1 VTLSGLLAPRPRV
14 TLTMRPRSVAL
25 WLAVLVGACARP
37 SYTTSTAPAPAGR
50 GVAATAA
57 PTAAAREVVGT
68 TGPMSG
74 SETVN
79 YILGRGLVV
88 PVAGITVSQLQ
99 DSFDEGRDEGRV
111 HRALDIL
118 APRGTPVLSAD
129 DGRILRVRPNALGG
143 NTVYATDPLGRVVY
157 YYAHLDAYQPGL
169 TEGATVARGDVLGI
183 VGTTGNAP
191 KDTPHLHFQVMR
203 MPADG
208 RYWDGEAINPYPL
221 FLLMKAGRR

>member
-1 VTLSGLLAPRPRV
+1 MRFGAHVLALTLVASG
-14 TLTMRPRSVAL
+14 
-25 WLAVLVGACARP
+25 CARQVLSNAP
-37 SYTTSTAPAPAGR
+37 SPARTSATRSAGASR
-50 GVAATAA
+50 GVVASL
-57 PTAAAREVVGT
+57 
-68 TGPMSG
+68 GPLSS

-79 YILGRGLVV
+79 YILGRGLRL
-88 PVAGITVSQLQ
+88 PVAGVVASQLR
-99 DSFDEGRDEGRV
+99 DTFDEGRDEGRV

-118 APRGTPVLSAD
+118 APRGTPVIAAD
-129 DGRILRVRPNALGG
+129 DGRVLRVRQNALGG
-143 NTVYATDPLGRVVY
+143 NTVYATDPQGRVVY

-169 TEGATVARGDVLGI
+169 TEGATIARGDVLGT

-221 FLLMKAGRR
+221 FLLMHAARP

>member
-1 VTLSGLLAPRPRV
+1 MRPGLLVPRTRV
-14 TLTMRPRSVAL
+14 TLRMRPRSIAL

-37 SYTTSTAPAPAGR
+37 SYTAATAPAPVGR
-50 GVAATAA
+50 GA
-57 PTAAAREVVGT
+57 PTAAPASTPREVVGT

-79 YILGRGLVV
+79 YILGRGLIV
-88 PVAGITVSQLQ
+88 PVAGVAVSQLQ

-157 YYAHLDAYQPGL
+157 YYAHLDAYQAGL
-169 TEGATVARGDVLGI
+169 VEGATVARGDVLGT

-208 RYWDGEAINPYPL
+208 KYWDGDAINPYPL
-221 FLLMKAGRR
+221 FLLMNAARR

>member
-1 VTLSGLLAPRPRV
+1 
-14 TLTMRPRSVAL
+14 
-25 WLAVLVGACARP
+25 CARP
-37 SYTTSTAPAPAGR
+37 SYTTSAPTPETRGAPAPSGT
-50 GVAATAA
+50 AT
-57 PTAAAREVVGT
+57 PAREVVGT

-79 YILGRGLVV
+79 YILGRGLLV
-88 PVAGITVSQLQ
+88 PVAGIAVSQLQ
-99 DSFDEGRDEGRV
+99 DSFDEGRDDGRV

-118 APRGTPVLSAD
+118 APRGTAVLSAD
-129 DGRILRVRPNALGG
+129 DGRILRVKPNALGG

-157 YYAHLDAYQPGL
+157 YYAHLDAYQSGL
-169 TEGATVARGDVLGI
+169 AEGATIARGDVLGT

-208 RYWDGEAINPYPL
+208 KYWDGEAINPYPL
-221 FLLMKAGRR
+221 FLLMQAGRR

>member
-1 VTLSGLLAPRPRV
+1 
-14 TLTMRPRSVAL
+14 MRPRPVVL

-37 SYTTSTAPAPAGR
+37 SYTTSTAPAPEGR
-50 GVAATAA
+50 RASATAA
-57 PTAAAREVVGT
+57 PAAAAREVVGT

-79 YILGRGLVV
+79 YILGRGLIV
-88 PVAGITVSQLQ
+88 PVAGVAVSQLQ

-208 RYWDGEAINPYPL
+208 KYWDGEAINPYPL

>member
-1 VTLSGLLAPRPRV
+1 MRSQLLAPLPRV
-14 TLTMRPRSVAL
+14 TLTMRPRSIAL
-25 WLAVLVGACARP
+25 GLAVLVGGCARQ
-37 SYTTSTAPAPAGR
+37 SYTTSPVPDARRA
-50 GVAATAA
+50 AA
-57 PTAAAREVVGT
+57 PSRAAAPAREVVGT

-79 YILGRGLVV
+79 YILGRGLLV
-88 PVAGITVSQLQ
+88 PVAGVVVSQLQ

-118 APRGTPVLSAD
+118 APRGTLVLSAD
-129 DGRILRVRPNALGG
+129 DGRILRVKPNALGG

-169 TEGATVARGDVLGI
+169 AEGATIARGDVLGT

-208 RYWDGEAINPYPL
+208 RYWDGDAINPYPL
-221 FLLMKAGRR
+221 FLLMHAGRP

>member
-1 VTLSGLLAPRPRV
+1 VTQAGLLVPRPRV

-25 WLAVLVGACARP
+25 WLALLVGACARP
-37 SYTTSTAPAPAGR
+37 SYTTAAASAPEPR
-50 GVAATAA
+50 GASATPTPAAT
-57 PTAAAREVVGT
+57 PREVVGT

-79 YILGRGLVV
+79 YILGRGLIV
-88 PVAGITVSQLQ
+88 PVAGVAVSQLQ

-129 DGRILRVRPNALGG
+129 DGRILRVRPNTLGG
-143 NTVYATDPLGRVVY
+143 NTVYATDPAGRVVY

-169 TEGATVARGDVLGI
+169 TEGQTIARGDVLGI

-191 KDTPHLHFQVMR
+191 KDTPHLHFQVMS

-208 RYWDGEAINPYPL
+208 KYWDGEAINPFPL
-221 FLLMKAGRR
+221 FLLMQAGRR

>member
-1 VTLSGLLAPRPRV
+1 MRSQLLAQVPRV
-14 TLTMRPRSVAL
+14 TLTMRPGSIAL
-25 WLAVLVGACARP
+25 WLTVLVGGCARQ
-37 SYTTSTAPAPAGR
+37 SFTTSPAPEAR
-50 GVAATAA
+50 RAASSSGTAT
-57 PTAAAREVVGT
+57 PAREVVGT

-79 YILGRGLVV
+79 YILGRGLLV
-88 PVAGITVSQLQ
+88 PVAGVTVSQLQ

-118 APRGTPVLSAD
+118 APRGTLVLSAD
-129 DGRILRVRPNALGG
+129 DGRILRVKPNALGG
-143 NTVYATDPLGRVVY
+143 NTVYATDPQGRVVY

-169 TEGATVARGDVLGI
+169 AEGATSARGDVLGT

-208 RYWDGEAINPYPL
+208 KYWDGEAINPYPL
-221 FLLMKAGRR
+221 FLLLHAARP

>member
-1 VTLSGLLAPRPRV
+1 MRAGLLTLRPRV
-14 TLTMRPRSVAL
+14 TLWMRHRSIAL
-25 WLAVLVGACARP
+25 WLALLVGACARP
-37 SYTTSTAPAPAGR
+37 SYTTSAPTPETRGAPASAGPA
-50 GVAATAA
+50 AA
-57 PTAAAREVVGT
+57 PREVVGT
-68 TGPMSG
+68 AGPMSG

-79 YILGRGLVV
+79 YILGRGLIV
-88 PVAGITVSQLQ
+88 PVAGVAVSQLQ

-129 DGRILRVRPNALGG
+129 DGRILRVRPNTLGG
-143 NTVYATDPLGRVVY
+143 NTVYATDPQGRVVY

-169 TEGATVARGDVLGI
+169 AEGATIARGDVLGT

-208 RYWDGEAINPYPL
+208 KYWDGEAINPYPL
-221 FLLMKAGRR
+221 FLLMQAGRR